1 MKPKILITSRSYGRY
16 YPDQLERLR
25 SLGETVYAENPPLK
39 EDRLSQIIQE
49 YDAIVA
55 GLDDYTEKVL
65 EKAEK
70 LKILA
75 RYGVG
80 IDNVDLKK
88 ATELGIIVTYT
99 PGANIIAVAEHTF
112 ALILSLIKNIPRLN
126 EVAKKGEW
134 SGRRELNRE
143 LYGKV
148 LGIIGLGNIG
158 RTVAVMAKGFGMEVI
173 AYSPRVKKEDAD
185 KVGVRLVSLEELL
198 QKSDIVTIHT
208 SYSPEK
214 YHLIGEEQLKI
225 MKKTAYIVNTARGE
239 LIDEKALVK
248 ALRRGDIAGA
258 ALDVFEQE
266 PPSPDNELLKLDNVI
281 VTPHAA
287 SHTWEAVRRMGE
299 MVTEDIEAVLKGFK
313 PRNIANPE
321 VLQRTNLRARIT
333 HANK

>member
-1 MKPKILITSRSYGRY
+1 
-16 YPDQLERLR
+16 
-25 SLGETVYAENPPLK
+25 
-39 EDRLSQIIQE
+39 
-49 YDAIVA
+49 
-55 GLDDYTEKVL
+55 
-65 EKAEK
+65 
-70 LKILA
+70 
-75 RYGVG
+75 
-80 IDNVDLKK
+80 
-88 ATELGIIVTYT
+88 
-99 PGANIIAVAEHTF
+99 
-112 ALILSLIKNIPRLN
+112 NIPRLN
-126 EVAKKGEW
+126 EAVKKGEW

-148 LGIIGLGNIG
+148 LGIIGLGSIG

-173 AYSPRVKKEDAD
+173 AYSPHVKKEEAD
-185 KVGVRLVSLEELL
+185 KIGVKLVSLEELL

-214 YHLIGEEQLKI
+214 YHLIGEEQLKM
-225 MKKTAYIVNTARGE
+225 MKKTAYIINTARGE

-248 ALRRGDIAGA
+248 ALRSGDIAGA

-266 PPSPDNELLKLDNVI
+266 PPTDNELLKLENVI
-281 VTPHAA
+281 VTPHSA

-333 HANK
+333 YPNK